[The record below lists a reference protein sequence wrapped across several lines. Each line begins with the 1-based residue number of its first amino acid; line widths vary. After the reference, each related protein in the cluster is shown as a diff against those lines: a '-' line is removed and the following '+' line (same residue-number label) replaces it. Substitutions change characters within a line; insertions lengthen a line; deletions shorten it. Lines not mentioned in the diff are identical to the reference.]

1 MKKLLIPILL
11 LAFGLPSIATDNS
24 KPKHQLV
31 VTLEVSDV
39 VKVRNIINEKYRM
52 GYKVVQLEMDSF
64 KNYNRAYSDR
74 EAIIVFESK

>member
-11 LAFGLPSIATDNS
+11 LTFGLPSIATDNS

-31 VTLEVSDV
+31 VTLEDSDV
-39 VKVRNIINEKYRM
+39 VKVRNIINEKYRI
-52 GYKVVQLEMDSF
+52 GYRVVQLEMDSF
-64 KNYNRAYSDR
+64 TPYGEVSAKR